1 MIGKGS
7 LKLFLSKGAQKKSS
21 PKPKRPE
28 GSPKG
33 KLHK

>member
-1 MIGKGS
+1 MIGRGS
-7 LKLFLSKGAQKKSS
+7 PKLFLSKGAQKKSS
-21 PKPKRPE
+21 PKPKRPG